1 MIKPCG
7 HKTGA
12 NSWLYVGKAVIQHAA
27 NQSPCTTG
35 DVLEGTVYCAI
46 NTRLMSQNTMT
57 GVGGCGGYTQNAKP
71 NRISADRCTNMSS
84 THVWSANQM
93 PYFVC

>member
-12 NSWLYVGKAVIQHAA
+12 NSCIQHAA

-57 GVGGCGGYTQNAKP
+57 GVGGCGGYTKMQCQIEFQLTDVLTCPAHMCGQLIKCP
-71 NRISADRCTNMSS
+71 ILFAE
-84 THVWSANQM
+84 
-93 PYFVC
+93 